1 MDGQPPN
8 YPPGFAHAP
17 HPGFPSAPP
26 TPQPVFREGMFGGPA
41 AVAPTPENLNGKR
54 FAPLSAL
61 PPDRRLPP
69 RRAGETAGPMAPPTA
84 PPQIAPRQLPGLPQP
99 SPAKQLSRITQIGF
113 NCPSCLAILIIKQ
126 PEQYDGQAAPCPNC
140 GVSILP
146 PRIAPTS
153 PFVLLSPPQQSS
165 ISPMPPVVPTQVPI
179 PMGLP
184 VNPGPQKLGLP
195 GARKLAQAALF

>member
-1 MDGQPPN
+1 VPRPS
-8 YPPGFAHAP
+8 
-17 HPGFPSAPP
+17 FPSAPP
-26 TPQPVFREGMFGGPA
+26 TPQPSFGEGMFGGASPVVPA
-41 AVAPTPENLNGKR
+41 PANLSGKR

-69 RRAGETAGPMAPPTA
+69 RREGGLGPMPPMA
-84 PPQIAPRQLPGLPQP
+84 GPPQIAPRELPGLAPA
-99 SPAKQLSRITQIGF
+99 SVAKQLSRIKQIGF

-146 PRIAPTS
+146 PRIAPAS
-153 PFVLLSPPQQSS
+153 PFVLLSSPNQAPIAPLPPNDS
-165 ISPMPPVVPTQVPI
+165 V

-184 VNPGPQKLGLP
+184 VNAGPQKLGLP